1 MTTLEQE
8 STTHDW
14 EIKSME
20 ILIVEDEQTLGRA
33 IQRGLTDAGHN
44 CQWAKTG
51 KRGLEEAQSQKYD
64 AIVLDLMLPELSGTE
79 VLKELRTAGIRT
91 PVMILTAKG
100 SVEDRVEGL
109 RDGADDYLV
118 KPFAM
123 TELLARLD
131 AICRRVQL
139 RPSSEITVGP
149 LQLDL
154 TNRRVL
160 REGKEIVLTP
170 TEFTLLEYLMRY
182 AGQVVT
188 RKMLCEH
195 LWEADWEGVTNVVEV
210 HINRLRGKV
219 DRGFA
224 ESLIQ
229 TVRGRGYVLRA
240 R

>member
-1 MTTLEQE
+1 
-8 STTHDW
+8 
-14 EIKSME
+14 ME
-20 ILIVEDEQTLGRA
+20 ILIIEDEPTLGRA
-33 IQRGLTDAGHN
+33 VQRGLTDAGHN
-44 CQWAKTG
+44 CQWAKDG
-51 KRGLEEAQSQKYD
+51 KRGLEEALTQKHD
-64 AIVLDLMLPELSGTE
+64 AIVLDLMLPELPGME
-79 VLKELRTAGIRT
+79 VLKQLRAAGVQT

-131 AICRRVQL
+131 AICRRTQL
-139 RPSSEITVGP
+139 RPSTEIAIGP

-160 REGKEIVLTP
+160 REGKDIALTP

-182 AGQVVT
+182 SGQVVT
-188 RKMLCEH
+188 RRMLCEH
-195 LWEADWEGVTNVVEV
+195 LWEADWEGVTNVIEV

-219 DRGFA
+219 DRGFS

>member
-1 MTTLEQE
+1 MTTLNQE
-8 STTHDW
+8 STRHCW
-14 EIKSME
+14 ETKSME

-33 IQRGLTDAGHN
+33 VQRGLMDAGHN

-51 KRGLEEAQSQKYD
+51 KRGLEEALTQKYD

-79 VLKELRTAGIRT
+79 VLKQLRAAGNRT

-131 AICRRVQL
+131 AICRRSATK
-139 RPSSEITVGP
+139 PSTEITVGP
-149 LQLDL
+149 LHLDL
-154 TNRRVL
+154 SNRRVT

-170 TEFTLLEYLMRY
+170 TEFSLLEYLMR
-182 AGQVVT
+182 
-188 RKMLCEH
+188 
-195 LWEADWEGVTNVVEV
+195 
-210 HINRLRGKV
+210 
-219 DRGFA
+219 F
-224 ESLIQ
+224 
-229 TVRGRGYVLRA
+229 
-240 R
+240 

>member
-1 MTTLEQE
+1 
-8 STTHDW
+8 
-14 EIKSME
+14 ME
-20 ILIVEDEQTLGRA
+20 ILVVEDEPALGRA
-33 IQRGLTDAGHN
+33 VQRGLLDAGHL
-44 CQWAKTG
+44 CEWVKSG
-51 KRGLEEAQSQKYD
+51 KQGLEEALTQKYD
-64 AIVLDLMLPELSGTE
+64 AIVLDLMLPELTGNE
-79 VLKELRTAGIRT
+79 VLKQLRASGVRT

-100 SVEDRVEGL
+100 SIEDRVEGL

-123 TELLARLD
+123 AELLARLD
-131 AICRRVQL
+131 AILRRVQT
-139 RPSSEITVGP
+139 RPSTDMTVGP
-149 LQLDL
+149 LHLDL

-160 REGKEIVLTP
+160 REGKELVLTP
-170 TEFTLLEYLMRY
+170 TEFSLLEYLMRY

-219 DRGFA
+219 DRGFS

-240 R
+240 H

>member
-1 MTTLEQE
+1 MTALNQD
-8 STTHDW
+8 STHHCW
-14 EIKSME
+14 ETKSME

-33 IQRGLTDAGHN
+33 VQRGLTDAGHN

-51 KRGLEEAQSQKYD
+51 KRGLEEALSQKYD

-79 VLKELRTAGIRT
+79 VLKQLRATGVRT

-139 RPSSEITVGP
+139 RPSSEMTVGP

>member
-1 MTTLEQE
+1 MIQTAE
-8 STTHDW
+8 SA
-14 EIKSME
+14 ME

-33 IQRGLTDAGHN
+33 VQRGLVDAGHN
-44 CQWAKTG
+44 CQWAKNG
-51 KRGLEEAQSQKYD
+51 KRGLEEALTQKYD
-64 AIVLDLMLPELSGTE
+64 AVVLDLMLPELSGHE
-79 VLKELRTAGIRT
+79 VLKQLRAAGVLT

-123 TELLARLD
+123 AELLARLE
-131 AICRRVQL
+131 AICRRVQT
-139 RPSSEITVGP
+139 RPSTDMTVGP
-149 LQLDL
+149 LHLDL
-154 TNRRVL
+154 TNRRVE

-219 DRGFA
+219 DRGFS

>member
-1 MTTLEQE
+1 
-8 STTHDW
+8 
-14 EIKSME
+14 ME

-33 IQRGLTDAGHN
+33 VQRGLSDAGHN

-51 KRGLEEAQSQKYD
+51 TRGLQEGLTQKYD

-79 VLKELRTAGIRT
+79 VLKQLRAAGIRT

-109 RDGADDYLV
+109 REGADDYLV

-139 RPSSEITVGP
+139 RPSSEIAVGP

-160 REGKEIVLTP
+160 REGKEIMLTP

-195 LWEADWEGVTNVVEV
+195 LWEADWAGVTNVVEV

-240 R
+240 S

>member
-1 MTTLEQE
+1 M
-8 STTHDW
+8 D
-14 EIKSME
+14 

-33 IQRGLTDAGHN
+33 VQRGLIDAGHN
-44 CQWAKTG
+44 CQWAKDG
-51 KRGLEEAQSQKYD
+51 KRGLDEAMTQKYD
-64 AIVLDLMLPELSGTE
+64 AVVLDVMLPELTGNE
-79 VLKELRTAGIRT
+79 VLKQLRGAGVHT
-91 PVMILTAKG
+91 PVIVLTAKG

-123 TELLARLD
+123 AELLARLD
-131 AICRRVQL
+131 AICRRANF
-139 RPSSEITVGP
+139 RPSTEMTVGP
-149 LQLDL
+149 LHLDL

-160 REGKEIVLTP
+160 REGKEISLTP

-188 RKMLCEH
+188 RKMLCEQ